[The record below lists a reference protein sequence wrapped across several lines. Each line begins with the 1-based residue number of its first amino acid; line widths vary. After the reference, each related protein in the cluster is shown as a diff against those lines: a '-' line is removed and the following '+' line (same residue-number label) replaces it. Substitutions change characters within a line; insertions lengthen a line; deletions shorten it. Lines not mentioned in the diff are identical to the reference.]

1 MSRRS
6 DDLTE
11 QEARDELARQYRQR
25 RPGPYGYDEQLDRP
39 WDSAAYVA
47 GRHPVAGYPY
57 PWPVP
62 VYPSPEP
69 GLPTAYPGY
78 PPRGSDY
85 AYRRAPR
92 GYEDRG
98 FLARAEDEVASW
110 FGDDAARQRREV
122 DHRGRGPKSY
132 VRSDIRIEED
142 VNDRLTDDRDVDA
155 TEVSVGVKD
164 REVTL
169 DGTVD
174 TRRAKRAAED
184 CADSVSGVVHVQNNL
199 RVGPA
204 AA

>member
-1 MSRRS
+1 MMNSWTGHGIPPPTWPDDTRSRAILIPR
-6 DDLTE
+6 
-11 QEARDELARQYRQR
+11 
-25 RPGPYGYDEQLDRP
+25 
-39 WDSAAYVA
+39 
-47 GRHPVAGYPY
+47 
-57 PWPVP
+57 PVP

>member
-1 MSRRS
+1 MSRRLN
-6 DDLTE
+6 DLTE
-11 QEARDELARQYRQR
+11 QEARDELARHHRQR
-25 RPGPYGYDEQLDRP
+25 RRGPYGYDEQMDRP

-47 GRHPVAGYPY
+47 GRHPVAGYP
-57 PWPVP
+57 WPVP
-62 VYPSPEP
+62 VYPAPEP
-69 GLPTAYPGY
+69 GLPAAYPGY

-85 AYRRAPR
+85 GYRQAPR
-92 GYEDRG
+92 GYEERG
-98 FLARAEDEVASW
+98 VLARAEDEVASW
-110 FGDDAARQRREV
+110 FGDDAAQQRREV

-132 VRSDIRIEED
+132 VRSDVRIEED

-174 TRRAKRAAED
+174 SRWAKRAAED

-199 RVGPA
+199 RVDPA

>member
-1 MSRRS
+1 MSRRLN
-6 DDLTE
+6 DLTE
-11 QEARDELARQYRQR
+11 QEARDELARHHRHSR
-25 RPGPYGYDEQLDRP
+25 RGPYGYDEQMDRP

-47 GRHPVAGYPY
+47 GRHPVAGYP
-57 PWPVP
+57 WTVP
-62 VYPSPEP
+62 VYPAPEP
-69 GLPTAYPGY
+69 GMPAAYPGY

-85 AYRRAPR
+85 GYRQAPR
-92 GYEDRG
+92 GYEERG
-98 FLARAEDEVASW
+98 FLARAEDEVTSW
-110 FGDDAARQRREV
+110 FGDDAAQQRREV

-142 VNDRLTDDRDVDA
+142 VNDWLTDDRDVDA

-174 TRRAKRAAED
+174 TRWAKRAAED

-199 RVGPA
+199 RVDPA

>member
-1 MSRRS
+1 MGFRS
-6 DDLTE
+6 LRGRTTPGCGLPLS
-11 QEARDELARQYRQR
+11 LA
-25 RPGPYGYDEQLDRP
+25 G
-39 WDSAAYVA
+39 
-47 GRHPVAGYPY
+47 
-57 PWPVP
+57 
-62 VYPSPEP
+62 P
-69 GLPTAYPGY
+69 GLSVARARPADRVSGLP

-98 FLARAEDEVASW
+98 FLARAEDELASW

-122 DHRGRGPKSY
+122 DHRGRRPKTY
-132 VRSDIRIEED
+132 VRSDMRIEED

-184 CADSVSGVVHVQNNL
+184 CAGSVSGVVHVQNNL
-199 RVGPA
+199 RAGSA
-204 AA
+204 AS